1 MGVSGETGDIG
12 VCSYRYEVGEM
23 GGVAEGGD
31 RGGGGGNGVVES
43 ALVGIGEV
51 FPIVTEYRA

>member
-12 VCSYRYEVGEM
+12 VCSYRHEVGER

-43 ALVGIGEV
+43 ALVGIGDV
-51 FPIVTEYRA
+51 FPMVIEYRN